1 MVTKSHQGGKLYL
14 DNLYIEYT
22 FVEQNDAVDYLEING
37 GVWKKLHPFHPEID
51 RNNIV
56 HIFRK
61 NEWKEETNTYDDRN
75 ADKKETNFRV

>member
-1 MVTKSHQGGKLYL
+1 MVTKFHQGEKLYL

-22 FVEQNDAVDYLEING
+22 FVMKNNG
-37 GVWKKLHPFHPEID
+37 GVWKKLYPSHPEID
-51 RNNIV
+51 RNSIV

-75 ADKKETNFRV
+75 TNKKEINFRI

>member
-1 MVTKSHQGGKLYL
+1 MVTKFHQGEKLYL

-22 FVEQNDAVDYLEING
+22 FVEQNDAVNFMEING
-37 GVWKKLHPFHPEID
+37 GVWKKFHPFYPEID

-75 ADKKETNFRV
+75 ADKKEINFRV